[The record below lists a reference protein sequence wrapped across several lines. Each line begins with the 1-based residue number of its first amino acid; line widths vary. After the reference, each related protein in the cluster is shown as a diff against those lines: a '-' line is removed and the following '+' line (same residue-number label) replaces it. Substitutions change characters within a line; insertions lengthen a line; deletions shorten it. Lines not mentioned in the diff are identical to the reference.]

1 MLFKA
6 CLVLKALILVFPL
19 DSATRFCILVLPSIA
34 SIVPKKK
41 GKKTY
46 YYAVESARV
55 NGQPRIVHQDYLG
68 TAERVAALVKD
79 RSAPVPVAATAREF
93 GLSGALWL
101 AAKQTGVFDLLQ
113 SLWPEP
119 RSGPSPAHYILL
131 AAIHRICEPGPK
143 TEVQDWY
150 ERTALPTLWHFPADR
165 FTSQAFWDCF
175 ESILPAAGLAQP
187 DAPDPLDL
195 AQSRLLALWQQRHPA
210 TRRLLAYDTT
220 NFYTYIASTN
230 DRASLPQRGHN
241 KQGRHN
247 LRQVGLSYLLD
258 GENGISICHHVYSG
272 ETCDADEFSVALER
286 IGRMLD
292 ENKIERESVTLVFD
306 KGSASVP
313 NTVLLEES
321 RTGWISALPW
331 NQAPEQLRSRAV
343 EPLPQCSSNLPG
355 VRAAAEKILV
365 HGKEYLCVIK
375 YSASFAGEQLHSLA
389 TSMAKAMQSLRRLS
403 IELTKPK
410 CRYTE
415 QGIRAKISR
424 LLSAQFLEELIPY
437 QLEHRDGCWRLQYDL
452 APKCFENLTQQRLGR
467 TVLIT
472 NRMDWTAEQVAA
484 GYGGQQHIERVFR
497 GLKDGH
503 WLGWGPMFHW
513 TDRKIRI
520 HAFYCMLGISL
531 LQYLHKQAEA
541 AWSGVTLEEL
551 IDQLK
556 EIRQIVLLYPPQGDK
571 GPNRSATVL
580 AKQSLAQQ
588 ELAKGLGLDL
598 LFENPRRR

>member
-1 MLFKA
+1 M
-6 CLVLKALILVFPL
+6 
-19 DSATRFCILVLPSIA
+19 A

-41 GKKTY
+41 GKKIY

-55 NGQPRIVHQDYLG
+55 NGKPRIVHQDYLG
-68 TAERVAALVKD
+68 TAERIAALVKG
-79 RSAPVPVAATAREF
+79 RSAPVPLSATSREF

-101 AAKQTGVFDLLQ
+101 AAKQTGVFDLLK
-113 SLWPEP
+113 SLWPQP

-143 TEVQDWY
+143 TQVQDWY
-150 ERTALPTLWHFPADR
+150 ERTALPALWHFPSDR

-175 ESILPAAGLAQP
+175 ESILPADGFSNP
-187 DAPDPLDL
+187 DDPDPLDV
-195 AQSRLLALWQQRHPA
+195 AQSRLLNLWQQRHPA

-230 DRASLPQRGHN
+230 DRASLAQRGHN
-241 KQGRHN
+241 KQGRDN

-258 GENGISICHHVYSG
+258 GENGISMCHHVYSG

-286 IGRMLD
+286 ICRLLD

-306 KGSASVP
+306 KGSASLP
-313 NTVLLEES
+313 NTVELEKS

-343 EPLPQCSSNLPG
+343 EKLTLCSSDLPG
-355 VRAAAEKILV
+355 VRATAQKTLV
-365 HGKEYLCVIK
+365 HGKKYLCVIK
-375 YSASFAGEQLHSLA
+375 YSASFASEQLQSLT
-389 TSMAKAMQSLRRLS
+389 TSLSKAFQSLRRLS

-410 CRYTE
+410 SRYTE
-415 QGIRAKISR
+415 AGIRAKIGK
-424 LLSAQFLEELIPY
+424 LLSAQFLGELIQY
-437 QLEHRDGCWRLQYDL
+437 QLEHRDGRWRLQYDM
-452 APKCFENLTQQRLGR
+452 APKGFDNLLHQRLGR

-484 GYGGQQHIERVFR
+484 GYGGQQHIEQVFR

-531 LQYLHKQAEA
+531 LQYLHKQAQG
-541 AWSGVTLEEL
+541 AWNGITLESL
-551 IDQLK
+551 ISELK

-580 AKQSLAQQ
+580 TKQSLAQQ

-598 LFENPRRR
+598 LFERPRRR

>member
-1 MLFKA
+1 M
-6 CLVLKALILVFPL
+6 
-19 DSATRFCILVLPSIA
+19 A
-34 SIVPKKK
+34 SIVQKKK
-41 GKKTY
+41 GNKVY
-46 YYAVESARV
+46 YYAVQSARV
-55 NGQPRIVHQDYLG
+55 NGKPRIIHQDYLG
-68 TAERVAALVKD
+68 TAEKIASLVKD
-79 RSAPVPVAATAREF
+79 RSAPVPISATAREF

-101 AAKQTGVFDLLQ
+101 AAKQTGVFDLLL
-113 SLWPEP
+113 SLWPQP

-143 TEVQDWY
+143 TEVPHWY
-150 ERTALPTLWHFPADR
+150 EQSALPAVWHFPSDR
-165 FTSQAFWDCF
+165 FSSQAFWDCF
-175 ESILPAAGLAQP
+175 ESILPACGFPQL
-187 DAPDPLDL
+187 DDPDPLDL
-195 AQSRLLALWQQRHPA
+195 AQSRLLDLWKQRQPA

-220 NFYTYIASTN
+220 NFYTYIATTN
-230 DRASLPQRGHN
+230 DRASLAQRGHN
-241 KQGRHN
+241 KQGRDN

-258 GENGISICHHVYSG
+258 GENGISMCHHVYSG

-286 IGRMLD
+286 ICRMLD
-292 ENKIERESVTLVFD
+292 ENNIERESVTLVFD
-306 KGSASVP
+306 KGSAGARVESALSLP
-313 NTVLLEES
+313 NTIELEKS

-331 NQAPEQLRSRAV
+331 NQAPEQLRRR
-343 EPLPQCSSNLPG
+343 EIEKLTLCSSNLPG

-375 YSASFAGEQLHSLA
+375 YSSSFAAEQIQSLA

-410 CRYTE
+410 SRYTE
-415 QGIRAKISR
+415 AGIHAKIGK
-424 LLSAQFLEELIPY
+424 LLSAQFLDELIQY
-437 QLEHRDGCWRLQYDL
+437 QLEYRDGCWRLQYEM
-452 APKCFENLTQQRLGR
+452 APRGFDNLIQQRLGR

-484 GYGGQQHIERVFR
+484 GYGGQEHIERVFR

-531 LQYLHKQAEA
+531 LQYLHKQAQG
-541 AWSGVTLEEL
+541 AWNGITLESL
-551 IDQLK
+551 ISELK

-580 AKQSLAQQ
+580 TKQSLAQQ
-588 ELAKGLGLDL
+588 ELAKGLGLDQ
-598 LFENPRRR
+598 LFEHPRRG

>member
-1 MLFKA
+1 M
-6 CLVLKALILVFPL
+6 
-19 DSATRFCILVLPSIA
+19 A
-34 SIVPKKK
+34 SIVQKKK
-41 GKKTY
+41 GNKVY
-46 YYAVESARV
+46 YYAVQSARV
-55 NGQPRIVHQDYLG
+55 NGKPRIIHQDYLG
-68 TAERVAALVKD
+68 TAEKIASLVKD
-79 RSAPVPVAATAREF
+79 RSAPVPISATAREF

-101 AAKQTGVFDLLQ
+101 AAKQTGVFDLLL
-113 SLWPEP
+113 SLWPQP

-143 TEVQDWY
+143 TEVPHWY
-150 ERTALPTLWHFPADR
+150 EQSALPAVWHFPSDR
-165 FTSQAFWDCF
+165 FSSQAFWDCF
-175 ESILPAAGLAQP
+175 ESILPACGFPQL
-187 DAPDPLDL
+187 DDPDPLDL
-195 AQSRLLALWQQRHPA
+195 AQSRLLDLWKQRQPA

-220 NFYTYIASTN
+220 NFYTYIATTN
-230 DRASLPQRGHN
+230 DRASLAQRGHN
-241 KQGRHN
+241 KQGRDN

-258 GENGISICHHVYSG
+258 GENGISMCHHVYSG

-286 IGRMLD
+286 ICRMLD
-292 ENKIERESVTLVFD
+292 ENNIERESVTLVFD
-306 KGSASVP
+306 KGSASLP
-313 NTVLLEES
+313 NTIELEKS

-331 NQAPEQLRSRAV
+331 NQAPEQLRRR
-343 EPLPQCSSNLPG
+343 EIEKLTLCSSNLPG

-375 YSASFAGEQLHSLA
+375 YSSSFAAEQIQSLA

-410 CRYTE
+410 SRYTE
-415 QGIRAKISR
+415 AGIHAKIGK
-424 LLSAQFLEELIPY
+424 LLSAQFLDELIQY
-437 QLEHRDGCWRLQYDL
+437 QLEYRDGCWRLQYEM
-452 APKCFENLTQQRLGR
+452 APRGFDNLIQQRLGR

-484 GYGGQQHIERVFR
+484 GYGGQEHIERVFR

-531 LQYLHKQAEA
+531 LQYLHKQAQG
-541 AWSGVTLEEL
+541 AWNGITLESL
-551 IDQLK
+551 ISELK

-580 AKQSLAQQ
+580 TKQSLAQQ
-588 ELAKGLGLDL
+588 ELAKGLGLDQ
-598 LFENPRRR
+598 LFEHPRRG